1 MKKLAANGT
10 PVYARQHS
18 RTPTLSQLNAIDL
31 LAAGKTDQETAD
43 LLKLHRTTVT
53 KWRLY
58 DPVFQ
63 AALNRRRAEV
73 WGAAADRLQS
83 LIPRA
88 LNVLGEVL
96 ADESHP
102 GRLKAAIELLRLVP
116 PTGAAMTVGP
126 TEADEIVREIVSVR
140 RNQAPDLLDGLR
152 ERQKGL
158 PPLAEHVEVTWCEL
172 EALANNPAVDSPA
185 AGATGAGLMRSTNS

>member
-1 MKKLAANGT
+1 MGKRSPTGT

-18 RTPTLSQLNAIDL
+18 GAPTLPQLNAIDL
-31 LAAGKTDQETAD
+31 LAAGNTDQETAD
-43 LLKLHRTTVT
+43 LLELHRTTVT

-73 WGAAADRLQS
+73 WGAAADRLRS
-83 LIPRA
+83 LVPKA
-88 LNVLGEVL
+88 LDVLGDVL
-96 ADESHP
+96 GDETHP

-126 TEADEIVREIVSVR
+126 TEADDIVRQIVQER
-140 RNQAPDLLDGLR
+140 RKRAPGLLDGLLDDG
-152 ERQKGL
+152 KGL
-158 PPLAEHVEVTWCEL
+158 PPLERHVEATWREL
-172 EALANNPAVDSPA
+172 EARAQGPDANPA
-185 AGATGAGLMRSTNS
+185 GRL